1 MVKKKIDKRNNPN
14 LGLFKNA
21 KGVFESPLD
30 IPLIVNGKEMT
41 VIELLSM
48 IVKMQIEIERDV
60 NAFKETFK
68 KYAEAEN
75 LNDTAIAKSLDVVSK
90 RLLKLENIGN
100 IWGAK

>member
-1 MVKKKIDKRNNPN
+1 MITKKEDKRNNPN
-14 LGLFKNA
+14 LGLFQNS
-21 KGVFESPLD
+21 KGVYESPLD
-30 IPLIVNGKEMT
+30 IPLIANGKEMT
-41 VIELLSM
+41 VIELLST
-48 IVKMQIEIERDV
+48 IVKTQIEFERDF

-90 RLLKLENIGN
+90 RLLKLENVGN

>member
-90 RLLKLENIGN
+90 RLLKLENVGN

>member
-14 LGLFKNA
+14 LGLFQNA
-21 KGVFESPLD
+21 KGTFESPLD
-30 IPLIVNGKEMT
+30 IPLIANGKEMT

-48 IVKMQIEIERDV
+48 IVKTQVETERDV

-75 LNDTAIAKSLDVVSK
+75 INDTAIAKSLDAISK
-90 RLLKLENIGN
+90 RLFKLENVGN
-100 IWGAK
+100 IWGTK

>member
-30 IPLIVNGKEMT
+30 TPVIVNGKEMT
-41 VIELLSM
+41 VIELLST
-48 IVKMQIEIERDV
+48 IVKTQREFERDF

-90 RLLKLENIGN
+90 RLFKLENVGN

>member
-14 LGLFKNA
+14 LGLFKTA

-48 IVKMQIEIERDV
+48 IVKTQIEIERDF

-90 RLLKLENIGN
+90 RLSKLENVGN
-100 IWGAK
+100 IWGK

>member
-14 LGLFKNA
+14 LGLFQNA
-21 KGVFESPLD
+21 KGTFESPLD

-41 VIELLSM
+41 VIELLSI

-75 LNDTAIAKSLDVVSK
+75 INDTAIAKSLDAISK
-90 RLLKLENIGN
+90 RLFKLENVGN
-100 IWGAK
+100 IWGTK

>member
-14 LGLFKNA
+14 LGLFQNA

-30 IPLIVNGKEMT
+30 IPLIINGKEMT

-75 LNDTAIAKSLDVVSK
+75 INDTAIAKSLDAISK
-90 RLLKLENIGN
+90 RLFKLENVGN
-100 IWGAK
+100 IWGTK